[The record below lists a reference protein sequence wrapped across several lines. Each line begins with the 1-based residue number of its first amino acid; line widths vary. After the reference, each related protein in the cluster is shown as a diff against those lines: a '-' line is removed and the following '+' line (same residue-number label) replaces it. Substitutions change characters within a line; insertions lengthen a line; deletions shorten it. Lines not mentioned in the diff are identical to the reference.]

1 MEPKIDA
8 ELIKVIKDAIATS
21 SCCTEALDKV
31 IKFEK
36 EQREL
41 KGWHVSAPLDVMC
54 GQRVIED
61 PMDEAQKMAH
71 DILQIKLELAQ
82 GKCREVDVTKEEI
95 L

>member
-8 ELIKVIKDAIATS
+8 ELIRVIKDAIATS

-36 EQREL
+36 EQRGL

-61 PMDEAQKMAH
+61 PMDEAQKMAY
-71 DILQIKLELAQ
+71 DILQMKLELAQ
-82 GKCREVDVTKEEI
+82 GKCREVDVTKEI